1 MECLAMAKP
10 VAVLDTIE
18 LLYRA
23 AVEPALWPDALQR
36 LALAC
41 GGMGTAMIPIT
52 PGDITGLIVSTD
64 LMEANVEY
72 ENRGWWRHDSRVL
85 RIHSRNLSDGVCC
98 EPDLFT
104 DAELARDMLRNEFCP
119 RYGVGSFAAHLVAP
133 MPGQVIA
140 FSVQRSNKR
149 GHFEGHELE
158 TLDLLGRHAARALIV
173 SSRLQV
179 AAQMERT
186 LVESL
191 ARFDCGMLVIDRSL
205 KVILANGAATELMA
219 DGLCVVDGKLSA
231 SSGEVR
237 AVLDRLMRSVLSRN
251 ASADSLAPAALR
263 RPSGRQPLIVQ
274 AIPIARA
281 VARETFPA
289 GAAAL
294 VIVIDPTR
302 KRRPAP
308 VDAFRLL
315 GLTPSQA
322 RLAAL
327 IGEGYSRA
335 EAADALGLSQ
345 ATVSDTIK
353 HIYAKLEISRQSH
366 LVRLASRLAAF
377 RT

>member
-1 MECLAMAKP
+1 MAKP

-23 AVEPALWPDALQR
+23 AMEPALWPDALHR
-36 LALAC
+36 LALAS
-41 GGMGTAMIPIT
+41 GGVGTAMIPIT
-52 PGDITGLIVSTD
+52 PGDATGLIVSTD

-72 ENRGWWRHDSRVL
+72 ENRGWSLHDSRVL

-98 EPDLFT
+98 EPELFT
-104 DAELARDMLRNEFCP
+104 EDEIARDMLRNEFGA
-119 RYGVGSFAAHLVAP
+119 RYGMGSFAAHLVAP

-140 FSVQRSNKR
+140 FSVQRSIKR
-149 GHFEGHELE
+149 GQFEGHELE
-158 TLDLLGRHAARALIV
+158 TLDVLGRHAARALIV
-173 SSRLQV
+173 SIRLQ
-179 AAQMERT
+179 ATAQMERT

-191 ARFDCGMLVIDRSL
+191 ARFDCGVLVIDRSL
-205 KVILANGAATELMA
+205 TVILANGAATELMG
-219 DGLCVVDGKLSA
+219 DGLCVVKGKLSA
-231 SSGEVR
+231 SCGEGR
-237 AVLDRLMRSVLSRN
+237 AVLDRLMRSVLSPG
-251 ASADSLAPAALR
+251 ASADGLEPAALR
-263 RPSGRQPLIVQ
+263 RPSGRRPLILQ
-274 AIPIARA
+274 AIPIASEA
-281 VARETFPA
+281 ARETFPI

-302 KRRPAP
+302 KQRPAP

-353 HIYAKLEISRQSH
+353 HIYSKLEISRQSD
-366 LVRLASRLAAF
+366 LVRLTGRLATL
-377 RT
+377 RK